1 MSDTKETAVAVPKN
15 ATKAAELAIT
25 AAQADATKAAKMDVT
40 MVTADYA
47 VPNDATEV
55 MDEVTTTVTTKETAV
70 KAVNEA
76 TAANAAAVSTVVE
89 RFKFRDTWSLLKRG
103 RGIC

>member
-1 MSDTKETAVAVPKN
+1 M
-15 ATKAAELAIT
+15 
-25 AAQADATKAAKMDVT
+25 
-40 MVTADYA
+40 TADYA

-55 MDEVTTTVTTKETAV
+55 MDGVTTKETAV

-76 TAANAAAVSTVVE
+76 AANAAVVGTAVE

-103 RGIC
+103 GGIY